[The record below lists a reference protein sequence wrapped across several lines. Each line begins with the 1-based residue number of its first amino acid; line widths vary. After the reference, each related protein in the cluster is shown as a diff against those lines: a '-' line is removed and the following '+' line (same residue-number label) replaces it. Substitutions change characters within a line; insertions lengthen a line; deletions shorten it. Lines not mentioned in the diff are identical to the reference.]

1 MATASPDSADTEP
14 RPRARDQL
22 FGTALAWLARNAA
35 EERDRWT
42 LWIPVFIG
50 AGIAAYFG
58 LGAEPPAWSGM
69 LGLAVAVAARIA
81 LQRRPLAAMAMTC
94 LALAFLGFSAAQFRV
109 AVVAAPF
116 LQRESGGAVVEG
128 RICQV
133 ALLPSGYRVH
143 LDHLSIAGMVP
154 EDTPERIRLRVHGAS
169 AEDHA
174 GGWVQLAARLGPI
187 SAPVAPGAFDF
198 QRDVYFDRIGAV
210 GFAFGAPQ
218 PIAPRREL
226 GWLAALPC
234 QLSVL
239 RLEIARRIRAILP
252 GDVGAISVALITGDQ
267 GAISRPTMQNMRDS
281 GLVHLLS
288 ISGLHIGLV
297 AGILFVAVRRLLCL
311 VPRVALHYP
320 IKKWGAA
327 AALLGTLFYMVLA
340 GAPVPT
346 VRAYIMAGMFLLAV
360 LLDRTAISM
369 PPVAWAAVVVLLVRP
384 EELIG
389 PSFQMSFAAVVCL
402 VAAYEGTQ
410 AVRLHWRAGSGWGG
424 RAGLYVAALILT
436 SLVATLATAPYSIYH
451 FNRIAN
457 YGVVANMLA
466 VPLTGVWVMPCAV
479 LAVVLMPFGLE
490 HLALIPMGWGVDV
503 ITVIA
508 EQVAGRPEAAYVVPL
523 LPTAGLAAVTL
534 GGLWLC
540 LWQRPWRVAGLPVML
555 LGMATIAF
563 ARSPDILV
571 AENGRFFA
579 VADPAGGLLLSTPNA
594 DDFVADT
601 WSRRSGADAVG
612 SFPADGYGAGG
623 RLACDSLGCIY
634 KAFGRTIALVQQ
646 PVALFED
653 CGMADVVVS
662 LEPVRVPCPATTAVI
677 DRFDLWR
684 NGAHAIWI
692 AADGEIDIR
701 SVREMRGD
709 RPWVVRPQP
718 RD

>member
-1 MATASPDSADTEP
+1 MAAALPGSADAEP
-14 RPRARDQL
+14 PSHAGARL
-22 FGTALAWLARNAA
+22 LGAPLAWLARSAA
-35 EERDRWT
+35 EERERWI
-42 LWIPVFIG
+42 LWVPVFIG
-50 AGIAAYFG
+50 AGIAAYFE
-58 LGAEPPAWSGM
+58 LGAEPPAWSGAV
-69 LGLAVAVAARIA
+69 GLAVAVAARIA
-81 LQRRPLAAMAMTC
+81 LPGRPLAAMTMTC
-94 LALAFLGFSAAQFRV
+94 LALAFLGFSAAQLRV
-109 AVVAAPF
+109 ALVAAPF

-128 RICQV
+128 RMCQV

-143 LDHLSIAGMVP
+143 LDHLSITGMVP

-169 AEDHA
+169 AADHA
-174 GGWVQLAARLGPI
+174 GGWVQLTARLGPI

-226 GWLAALPC
+226 GWLTDLPC
-234 QLSVL
+234 QLSIL

-311 VPRVALHYP
+311 VPRVALYYP
-320 IKKWGAA
+320 VKKWGAV
-327 AALLGTLFYMVLA
+327 AALLGTLFYMLLA

-346 VRAYIMAGMFLLAV
+346 VRAYIMASMFLLAV

-402 VAAYEGTQ
+402 VAAYEATQ
-410 AVRLHWRAGSGWGG
+410 ATRLRWRAGSGWGG
-424 RAGLYVAALILT
+424 RAGLYVAALLLT

-457 YGVVANMLA
+457 YGVIANMLA
-466 VPLTGVWVMPCAV
+466 VPLTGVWVMPWAV
-479 LAVVLMPFGLE
+479 FAVVLMPFGLE

-508 EQVAGRPEAAYVVPL
+508 DEVARRPEAAYVVPL
-523 LPTAGLAAVTL
+523 LPTTGLATVTL

-540 LWQRPWRVAGLPVML
+540 LWQQRWRFAGVPVVV
-555 LGMATIAF
+555 LGLATIAF
-563 ARSPDILV
+563 ARSPDVLV
-571 AENGRFFA
+571 SENGRFFA
-579 VADPAGGLLLSTPNA
+579 VADPGGGLLLSTPNA

-634 KAFGRTIALVQQ
+634 RTFGRTIALVQQ

-653 CGMADVVVS
+653 CRMADVVIS
-662 LEPVRVPCPATTAVI
+662 LEPVRVPCPAATVV

-684 NGAHAIWI
+684 NGAYAIWI
-692 AADGEIDIR
+692 AADGAIDIR

>member
-1 MATASPDSADTEP
+1 M
-14 RPRARDQL
+14 
-22 FGTALAWLARNAA
+22 
-35 EERDRWT
+35 
-42 LWIPVFIG
+42 PVFIG
-50 AGIAAYFG
+50 AGIAVYFG
-58 LGAEPPAWSGM
+58 LGAEPPIWSGAV
-69 LGLAVAVAARIA
+69 GLAAAVATRIA
-81 LQRRPLAAMAMTC
+81 LRRRPLPALVATC
-94 LALAFLGFSAAQFRV
+94 LTLAFLGFGAAQLRV
-109 AVVAAPF
+109 ALVSAPL
-116 LQRESGGAVVEG
+116 LQREIGGAVLEG
-128 RICQV
+128 RACQV

-143 LDHLSIAGMVP
+143 LDHLAVAGVAS
-154 EDTPERIRLRVHGAS
+154 EDTPARVRLRLHGAS
-169 AEDHA
+169 AADHA
-174 GGWVQLAARLGPI
+174 GQWVRLTARLGPI
-187 SAPVAPGAFDF
+187 SPPVAPGAFDF
-198 QRDVYFDRIGAV
+198 QRDVYFERIGAV

-218 PIAPRREL
+218 PIAPRSEV
-226 GWLAALPC
+226 GWLASLPC
-234 QLSVL
+234 QLSAL
-239 RLEIARRIRAILP
+239 RLEIAKRIRAVLP
-252 GDVGAISVALITGDQ
+252 GDMGAICVALITGDQ
-267 GAISRPTMQNMRDS
+267 GAISAATMQNMRDS

-297 AGILFVAVRRLLCL
+297 AGILFVTVRRLLCL

-320 IKKWGAA
+320 IKKWGAV
-327 AALLGTLFYMVLA
+327 AALAGTLLYMLLA

-346 VRAYIMAGMFLLAV
+346 VRAFIMAGMFLLAV

-369 PPVAWAAVVVLLVRP
+369 PPVAWAAVIVLLVRP

-410 AVRLHWRAGSGWGG
+410 AARLRWRAGSGWGS
-424 RAGLYVAALILT
+424 RAALYVAALILT

-457 YGVVANMLA
+457 YGVIANMLA
-466 VPLTGVWVMPCAV
+466 VPLTGAWVMPWAV
-479 LAVVLMPFGLE
+479 FAVVLMPFGLE

-540 LWQRPWRVAGLPVML
+540 LWQRPWRVAGVPIVA
-555 LGMATIAF
+555 LGLATIAF
-563 ARSPDILV
+563 ARPPDVLV
-571 AENGRFFA
+571 SEDGRFFA

-601 WSRRSGADAVG
+601 WSRRSGADAMG

-634 KAFGRTIALVQQ
+634 KASGRTIALVQQ
-646 PVALFED
+646 SLALVED
-653 CGMADVVVS
+653 CRVADVVVS
-662 LEPVRVPCPATTAVI
+662 LEPVRMPCPAATAVI

-684 NGAHAIWI
+684 NGAYAIWI
-692 AADGEIDIR
+692 DRDGTVDIR